1 MDRLFLDLRLSII
14 ESVGG
19 GGAAGD
25 RCTAV
30 SRCGGAAVAAPG
42 VSLLLGSFLLLL
54 LVLILLL
61 VLVLEQLP
69 EVGDVVIGRAV
80 DGGFPHGGLRR
91 QGVTFTLTITMPL
104 SRVPPP
110 PQLELLAINRRSCT
124 ITEKAPTRAFSWLKV
139 ANTNFTFKTLLR
151 HYAKW
156 ALTPW

>member
-1 MDRLFLDLRLSII
+1 MTKGNDLDRLFLDLRLSII

-54 LVLILLL
+54 

-69 EVGDVVIGRAV
+69 EVGDVVICRAV

-91 QGVTFTLTITMPL
+91 QGVT
-104 SRVPPP
+104 
-110 PQLELLAINRRSCT
+110 
-124 ITEKAPTRAFSWLKV
+124 
-139 ANTNFTFKTLLR
+139 
-151 HYAKW
+151 
-156 ALTPW
+156 

>member
-1 MDRLFLDLRLSII
+1 MTKGNDLDRLFLDLRLSII
-14 ESVGG
+14 ESVGV

-30 SRCGGAAVAAPG
+30 SRFGGAAVAAPG
-42 VSLLLGSFLLLL
+42 VSLLLGSILLLL
-54 LVLILLL
+54 
-61 VLVLEQLP
+61 LVLEQLP

-110 PQLELLAINRRSCT
+110 QLELLAIYRRSCT
-124 ITEKAPTRAFSWLKV
+124 ITEKAPTRAFSWLK
-139 ANTNFTFKTLLR
+139 AATTAFTFKALLR
-151 HYAKW
+151 RCPK
-156 ALTPW
+156 

>member
-1 MDRLFLDLRLSII
+1 MTKGNDLDRLFLDLRLSII

-19 GGAAGD
+19 VGAAGD

-42 VSLLLGSFLLLL
+42 VSLLLGSI
-54 LVLILLL
+54 ILL
-61 VLVLEQLP
+61 LVLEQLP

-110 PQLELLAINRRSCT
+110 PQLELFAIYRRSCT
-124 ITEKAPTRAFSWLKV
+124 FTETASTRAFSWLK
-139 ANTNFTFKTLLR
+139 AATTAFTFKALLR
-151 HYAKW
+151 RCPK
-156 ALTPW
+156 